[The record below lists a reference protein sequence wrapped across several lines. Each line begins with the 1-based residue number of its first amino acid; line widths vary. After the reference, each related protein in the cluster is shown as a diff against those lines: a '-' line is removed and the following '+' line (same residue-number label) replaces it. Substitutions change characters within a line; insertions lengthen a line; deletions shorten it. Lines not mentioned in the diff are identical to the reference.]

1 MANKTN
7 RKTEEVVAHVDIL
20 PETDEVIG
28 LTDGNTGEEIEF
40 FQIAVVEYAN
50 EFYAILQPVEELEG
64 MESDEAL
71 VCKIVD
77 DEEGSLFVPEFDEDI
92 VDKVFEEYVKACA
105 NQTEE

>member
-20 PETDEVIG
+20 PETDEVIV

-50 EFYAILQPVEELEG
+50 EFYAILQPVKLLEG
-64 MESDEAL
+64 MGKDEAL
-71 VCKIVD
+71 VFQVTRNARGEDSFNIEMNDAIVD
-77 DEEGSLFVPEFDEDI
+77 A
-92 VDKVFEEYVKACA
+92 VFREYNKLLDA
-105 NQTEE
+105 QRR